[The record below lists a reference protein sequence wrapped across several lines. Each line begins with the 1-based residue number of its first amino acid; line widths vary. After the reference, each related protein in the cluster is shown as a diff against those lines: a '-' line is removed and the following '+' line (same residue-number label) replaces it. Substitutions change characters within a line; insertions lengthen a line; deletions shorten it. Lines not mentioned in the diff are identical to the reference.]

1 MSTETNCNFW
11 RAFCI
16 QERAQLASQRARTL
30 KAAFAS
36 GSIERVDVGVG
47 VGWVPEANPFQR
59 QWHATPLIQSPTDKS
74 AVTVDLSKLQG
85 LTPLA
90 ARLAWVLFDEPDQTA
105 DTCCPG
111 HAAQVGRAVCMPGNC
126 PLYSATSELPANPF
140 CKFLSSAVPSC
151 FERKGVS
158 LYIIET
164 NVYGHN

>member
-1 MSTETNCNFW
+1 MKT
-11 RAFCI
+11 
-16 QERAQLASQRARTL
+16 
-30 KAAFAS
+30 AFAS
-36 GSIERVDVGVG
+36 GSAERVDVGVG
-47 VGWVPEANPFQR
+47 WVPQANPFQR

-111 HAAQVGRAVCMPGNC
+111 HAAQVGRAVCLPGNC

-140 CKFLSSAVPSC
+140 CKSRLPTASATVRPGFDCKPPRSKHSC
-151 FERKGVS
+151 IRQLRRLRTASASAPRRRRATHE
-158 LYIIET
+158 
-164 NVYGHN
+164 

>member
-1 MSTETNCNFW
+1 MSTETNCNCW

-36 GSIERVDVGVG
+36 GSTERVDVGVG

-59 QWHATPLIQSPTDKS
+59 QWHATPLIQSPMDKS

-111 HAAQVGRAVCMPGNC
+111 HAAQIGRAVCMPGNC

-140 CKFLSSAVPSC
+140 CTS
-151 FERKGVS
+151 
-158 LYIIET
+158 
-164 NVYGHN
+164 